1 MGWPEVDAMASDVTY
16 IDRAVQRRLELLRKL
31 FGSGKKGDRPR
42 GNGRP
47 ISRADLLALGK
58 RGK

>member
-16 IDRAVQRRLELLRKL
+16 IDRAVQRRLELLRTM
-31 FGSGKKGDRPR
+31 FGSGKKGDSPKKY
-42 GNGRP
+42 P
-47 ISRADLLALGK
+47 VTRADLLALGK